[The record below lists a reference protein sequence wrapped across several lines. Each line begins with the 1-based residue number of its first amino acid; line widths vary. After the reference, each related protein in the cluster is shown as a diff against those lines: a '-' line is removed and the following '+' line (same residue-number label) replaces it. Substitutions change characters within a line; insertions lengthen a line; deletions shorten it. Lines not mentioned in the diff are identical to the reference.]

1 MHYGEEFIGGPVLR
15 NGRQVAFNFIS
26 NARKL
31 NDGQNRS
38 KYLVVM
44 SRIACLPEPLQ
55 LTNDVEDGL
64 ENELFPKIEQH
75 NRAAAANPKIH
86 GVDTDIDEDNNIADS
101 LKNDTTMNEKSHTL
115 QPPPIEDADATPTPQ
130 HEDPLPTNDE
140 SKANNCFTS
149 PSGHRCC
156 SRRVEAMLKEM
167 SSVISSELDENTNS
181 SEVQHR
187 MLNYIHDTTKDR
199 FQASCGKFETIIS
212 KGQFAAKSHIIS
224 ENREVLGCKMQVRIG
239 GDRFRRQADG
249 SAAFVF
255 DVLTYATVVDATDSN
270 SFSIDF
276 SQFPEPL
283 PEQPVFQPGF
293 PASNAVAPPVNSNPL
308 PFVQSNQAPII
319 QPSNQAPIIQ
329 PSNPALPG
337 VQNFAN
343 AAAPAGFAGAGAG
356 AGACFSGDAIVET
369 DKGLKRMDELVIGDK
384 VLSADRDTPTFSR
397 VMTFL
402 HRIPERKVAFYE
414 IEAHSG
420 NSTTTVKLTGNH
432 FIYVTD
438 CKSRKHHRIYAADV
452 KIGHCLLLLDDKRAL
467 FAPTPVVK
475 LGKVW
480 QTGIYSPLTTTGTIA
495 VNNILASCHSSVSGY
510 HDLHQTFLHWIEVVN
525 SWIVRAAAR
534 FNLRLFD
541 DEVFEL
547 AKGVEF
553 ALSVFDLILP
563 SLSAIS

>member
-1 MHYGEEFIGGPVLR
+1 
-15 NGRQVAFNFIS
+15 
-26 NARKL
+26 
-31 NDGQNRS
+31 
-38 KYLVVM
+38 M

-55 LTNDVEDGL
+55 LINDVEDGL
-64 ENELFPKIEQH
+64 EDELFAKIEQQ
-75 NRAAAANPKIH
+75 NKAETANARIH
-86 GVDTDIDEDNNIADS
+86 GVDTDIGEDNNIADS
-101 LKNDTTMNEKSHTL
+101 LKNDTTVNEKSHTL
-115 QPPPIEDADATPTPQ
+115 QPPPIEDTDATPTPQ

-187 MLNYIHDTTKDR
+187 MLDYIHDTTKNR

-212 KGQFAAKSHIIS
+212 KGEFAAKSHINS

-255 DVLTYATVVDATDSN
+255 DVLTYSTVVDATDSN

-283 PEQPVFQPGF
+283 SEQPIVEPGI
-293 PASNAVAPPVNSNPL
+293 PPSNAVAPPVNSNPL

-369 DKGLKRMDELVIGDK
+369 DKGLKRMDELVIGDN
-384 VLSADRDTPTFSR
+384 VLSADRHTPTFSR

-402 HRIPERKVAFYE
+402 HRLPERKVAFYE

-452 KIGHCLLLLDDKRAL
+452 KIGHCLLLLNERRAL

-553 ALSVFDLILP
+553 ALSVFDMILP